1 MFNFLK
7 NKKSEIINGV
17 EIIRSKKRIKTIS
30 LRIKGGKVIIN
41 CPQFT
46 SDSFLMNIIKKKSS
60 WIEKKKKEVE
70 KIKKISVANG
80 NYFLFLG
87 KKYKIII
94 SDSEFSDVKLEQ
106 NKIKIFCLNNKA
118 KKVLT
123 MWLKVQANK
132 YLTSRLN
139 FVSRKIKINFKSVF
153 IKQYKSRWGSCNSK
167 AEILLNWKLIM
178 LPKHIIDYVLIHELS
193 HILEPN
199 HSKNFWSLVK
209 SFDKKYDIKKAWLKN
224 YGSEI
229 INFNS

>member
-7 NKKSEIINGV
+7 NKKSQNINGV
-17 EIIRSKKRIKTIS
+17 EVVRSRKRTKTVS

-41 CPQFT
+41 CPQFI
-46 SDSFLMNIIKKKSS
+46 SDSFLVNIIKKKSS
-60 WIEKKKKEVE
+60 WIEKKKKELE
-70 KIKKISVANG
+70 KRKEISVANG
-80 NYFLFLG
+80 NYFLFFG

-94 SDSEFSDVKLEQ
+94 SDSDFSDVKLEQ
-106 NKIKIFCLNNKA
+106 NKIKIFCSKNEA

-132 YLTSRLN
+132 YLKSRLK
-139 FVSRKIKINFKSVF
+139 FISRKIKINFKSVC
-153 IKQYKSRWGSCNSK
+153 IRQYKSRWGSCNSK

-178 LPKHIIDYVLIHELS
+178 LPKNIIDYVLIHELS

-209 SFDKKYDIKKAWLKN
+209 SFDTKYNFKKVWLKN
-224 YGSEI
+224 YGSQI